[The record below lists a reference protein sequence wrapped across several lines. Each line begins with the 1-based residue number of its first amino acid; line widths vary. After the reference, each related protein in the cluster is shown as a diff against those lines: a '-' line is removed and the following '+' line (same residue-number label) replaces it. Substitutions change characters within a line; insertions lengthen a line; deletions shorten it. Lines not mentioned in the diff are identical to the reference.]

1 MAQEEGQQA
10 RPALEDMDKEKQS
23 QDPGQTSQQDGGE
36 GAQGEREVSESSPRT
51 RRHSSPPPP
60 LPAAPKPSADEALHE
75 VNAKVMQ
82 EQEESGIAG
91 EESDADD
98 VVDIWA
104 MRPVQALELLC
115 TYVQSKVDKVGP
127 PRPKPPTPPS
137 SGGSSKSQSPAQTP
151 GVTDENG
158 RPGHISPAG
167 SGLAPPADR
176 FTSPGP
182 TSPQHPFL
190 QRVPRASRTPID
202 SPISHPQSPIPS
214 THPASPSPL
223 DKTTHIVAQSDA
235 LARKFYCKS
244 APPVTLPDY
253 LARMHKFI
261 PMSVAGYLAAGVYI
275 ERLTRKRSRRGQRD
289 SFFPLTPVSSNSKST
304 VPFEEV
310 LGEAA
315 DCQPDEAPLIEVT
328 PKSVHRLLLSALRVA
343 MKALEDAVYPHRRVA
358 LVGGVSE
365 LELSRLEVSMCFL
378 ADFELMVKLPEM
390 ERWVRK
396 VRAISALVAAGA
408 ESRHSDPVSPA

>member
-1 MAQEEGQQA
+1 MSEEEGEQA
-10 RPALEDMDKEKQS
+10 QLAQDKEEQS
-23 QDPGQTSQQDGGE
+23 QDPDHASQQQVGGH
-36 GAQGEREVSESSPRT
+36 AQDEREVREPDT
-51 RRHSSPPPP
+51 RSRSHSSPPPP

-91 EESDADD
+91 EESDVENA
-98 VVDIWA
+98 VDIWA

-115 TYVQSKVDKVGP
+115 TYVQSKVDKVAQ

-137 SGGSSKSQSPAQTP
+137 SGGSSKDSSPAQTP
-151 GVTDENG
+151 GVNDENG
-158 RPGHISPAG
+158 RTGHISPAG
-167 SGLAPPADR
+167 AGLAQPADR

-244 APPVTLPDY
+244 APPVTLSDY

-275 ERLTRKRSRRGQRD
+275 ERLTRKKSSRGRRD
-289 SFFPLTPVSSNSKST
+289 SFLPLTPVSSNSKNT
-304 VPFEEV
+304 ALIEEV
-310 LGEAA
+310 LSETA
-315 DCQPDEAPLIEVT
+315 DSQPEEAPLIEVT

-396 VRAISALVAAGA
+396 VRAISALTAAGA
-408 ESRHSDPVSPA
+408 ESRHSDPASPA